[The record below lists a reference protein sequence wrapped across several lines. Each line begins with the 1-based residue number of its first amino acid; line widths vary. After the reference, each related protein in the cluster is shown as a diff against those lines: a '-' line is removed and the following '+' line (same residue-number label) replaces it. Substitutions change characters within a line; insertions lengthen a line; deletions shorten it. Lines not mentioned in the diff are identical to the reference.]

1 MRKRLHL
8 IMFLVIAGL
17 AASAHTVV
25 EWDDYFEVEHAWE
38 YNKKKCTISLNIS
51 TELYDYYRNDRE
63 HLAYRYRFQ
72 GDELPPNYFSFMLS
86 EHDRPVMRALATE
99 FSKNATSDLEKIN
112 LALSFVQS
120 LSYAHDT
127 DSKGADE
134 YVRYP
139 IETLV
144 DGCGDCEDKVALLT
158 ALFYEMDVDFILL
171 VLPEHMAIGVHCDG
185 IEAERYLQ
193 FRGKRYYYLETTM
206 TGWLIG
212 QIPEDYAEARME
224 AVPVDDTPNLLMKG
238 VRFESKP
245 ASTFHKADC
254 ELEVDLQNLGPRCA
268 RGLMLR
274 VRIIEKGRPN
284 YLLADE
290 YYSLSPL
297 QEGEQRTERI
307 ALKSLIKERC
317 ALELEL
323 TGPEVAPLSYSLGL
337 SYRRASN

>member
-8 IMFLVIAGL
+8 ILFLAIASL
-17 AASAHTVV
+17 TATAHTVV
-25 EWDDYFEVEHAWE
+25 EWDDYYEVEHTWE
-38 YNKKKCTISLNIS
+38 YNKKNCTISLNIS

-72 GDELPPNYFSFMLS
+72 GDELPPASDVYKRQ
-86 EHDRPVMRALATE
+86 EHDRPVMQALATE
-99 FSKNATSDLEKIN
+99 FSRNATSDLEKIN

-158 ALFYEMDVDFILL
+158 ALFYELDVDFILL
-171 VLPEHMAIGVHCDG
+171 VLPEHMAIGVHCDN
-185 IEAERYLQ
+185 IEADRYLQ

-224 AVPVDDTPNLLMKG
+224 AVPVDDTPSLLMKG
-238 VRFESKP
+238 VRFESKS
-245 ASTFHKADC
+245 ASVFHKADC
-254 ELEVDLQNLGPRCA
+254 ELEVDLQNIGPGRA
-268 RGLMLR
+268 TGLMLR

-290 YYSLSPL
+290 YFSLNTL
-297 QEGEQRTERI
+297 HEGEQRTELI
-307 ALKSLIKERC
+307 SLKSLIKENC
-317 ALELEL
+317 VLELEL
-323 TGPEVAPLSYSLGL
+323 TGAEVAPLSYTLGL
-337 SYRRASN
+337 GYQRTRN